1 MWTRLVGRPI
11 MLVDMY
17 YELIMGFLLVM
28 TIALAVINAS
38 HREKKIKH
46 TVTHIYGTTDP
57 DFQQALS
64 YLLGPPLMPGNK
76 ITPLVNGDRIFPAML
91 KAIMEAQRSIAF
103 ETYIYWSGEIGERLA
118 QALAQKAREGV
129 RVHVLMDWM
138 GSRHLNRSA
147 MEHMVQSGVKV
158 QRYRPLHWYSL
169 SRLNFRT
176 HRKLL
181 IVDGRI
187 GFIGG
192 VGITDDWL
200 GDAQDPKHWRDT
212 HYQVE
217 GPVVAHMQTA
227 YMDNWLKTSS
237 HVLHG
242 PAYFPELQPCG
253 SSLAHVFKGAP
264 REGNENIQLMFLMVF
279 AAAKKSIVIQT
290 PYFLP
295 EPLCLR
301 ALFDARKRG
310 VDVQI
315 MVPGEYLDIPVIRY
329 ASRHGWGRV
338 LKQGVRIFEY
348 QPTMLHSKLCVVDG
362 IFVSVGS
369 ANFDHR
375 SFELNDEA
383 NLNVY
388 DTDFAADR
396 LAAFETDKEKC
407 QEVTLKDW
415 RKRPFRQRAKDGFF
429 YLLRAQL

>member
-1 MWTRLVGRPI
+1 
-11 MLVDMY
+11 MLIGMY
-17 YELIMGFLLVM
+17 YELIMGVLLIM
-28 TIALAVINAS
+28 TMTLAVINAS

-46 TVTHIYGTTDP
+46 TVTPIYGTTDP

-103 ETYIYWSGEIGERLA
+103 ETYIYWSGEIGDKLA
-118 QALAQKAREGV
+118 QALSQKAREGV

-138 GSRHLNRSA
+138 GSRNLNRSA
-147 MEHMVQSGVKV
+147 MELMRKSGVKV

-169 SRLNFRT
+169 SRFNFRT

-200 GDAQDPKHWRDT
+200 GDAQDSKHWRDT

-253 SSLAHVFKGAP
+253 DSLAHVFKGAP

-279 AAAKKSIVIQT
+279 AAAKQSIVIQT

-301 ALFDARKRG
+301 ALLNARKRG

-315 MVPGEYLDIPVIRY
+315 MVPGKHLDIPVIRY
-329 ASRHGWGRV
+329 ASRHGWGKV
-338 LKQGVRIFEY
+338 LKHGVRIFEY

-362 IFVSVGS
+362 IFASVGS

-388 DTDFAADR
+388 DADFAAD
-396 LAAFETDKEKC
+396 LSAAFETDKERC
-407 QEVTLKDW
+407 QEVTQKDW
-415 RKRPFRQRAKDGFF
+415 RKRPFRQRVKDGFF